1 VSAAV
6 DVTEFARDSVSAL
19 SATGPIALALT
30 CAALAVVVATPRG
43 RSAWMLGR
51 RGLHG
56 RRPSARRQLLMGLA
70 IPLIAVTSTSVS
82 LGFERELREGPNR
95 VLFQLVGG
103 DGRELSWLMQAD
115 TRHFMNDSRLPSMA
129 VARLRRSPAT
139 VLYWSQLSDMTP
151 RTGHPITA
159 LIIARSGGGR
169 DGVRESAPVPV
180 DAGTARCRVTAST
193 CALTD
198 GEAVTD
204 DDVAPVGATVTLRGR
219 RLRVV
224 AHTAKAASLL
234 NRAVV
239 FVTPAAFDRSDGSR
253 EAPFAAVA
261 AGGPGRAALDAVRA
275 GQAAPDELAVSS
287 TAQIADANRRFWAGN
302 GTPIMLILIL
312 LVMVFGG
319 VAFYASRKALHE
331 QARAEIATL
340 LAIGVPPR
348 VLGAAELVRTA
359 ISACVA
365 ALIGGPLAVAI
376 VALADSQI
384 LGFHATVEL
393 DMVAASA
400 GLMVVAGIGAL
411 VGTGLRLR
419 RANLAEAM
427 AA

>member
-1 VSAAV
+1 MSAAV
-6 DVTEFARDSVSAL
+6 DVTELARDSVGIL
-19 SATGPIALALT
+19 SAAGPIALVAT
-30 CAALAVVVATPRG
+30 CLALAVVVAGARG

-115 TRHFMNDSRLPSMA
+115 TRHFMNDSRLPTAA
-129 VARLRRSPAT
+129 VAGLRRSPAT
-139 VLYWSQLSDMTP
+139 ALYWSQLSDITP
-151 RTGHPITA
+151 RTGNPITA
-159 LIIARSGGGR
+159 LIIARSGFGGS
-169 DGVRESAPVPV
+169 GSAPAPV
-180 DAGTARCRVTAST
+180 DAATARCTVMAGT
-193 CALTD
+193 CRLAE

-219 RLRVV
+219 PLHVV

-239 FVTPAAFDRSDGSR
+239 FVAPATFDRSDGSR
-253 EAPFAAVA
+253 EPPFAAVA
-261 AGGPGRAALDAVRA
+261 AGGAGRAALDAVRA
-275 GQAAPDELAVSS
+275 GQRTPGELAVSS

-312 LVMVFGG
+312 LVMIFGG

-348 VLGAAELVRTA
+348 VLGASELVRTA

-384 LGFHATVEL
+384 LGFHATVKPA
-393 DMVAASA
+393 MVAASA
-400 GLMVVAGIGAL
+400 GLMVLAGIGAL

>member
-1 VSAAV
+1 MSAAV
-6 DVTEFARDSVSAL
+6 DVTELARDSVATL

-115 TRHFMNDSRLPSMA
+115 TRHFMNDSRLPSTA
-129 VARLRRSPAT
+129 VTSLRRSPGAA
-139 VLYWSQLSDMTP
+139 LYWSQLSDMTP
-151 RTGHPITA
+151 RTGNPITA
-159 LIIARSGGGR
+159 LIIARSGPGGR
-169 DGVRESAPVPV
+169 GSAPAPV
-180 DAGTARCRVTAST
+180 DRATARCQVRANA
-193 CALTD
+193 CALAD

-219 RLRVV
+219 PLRVV

-261 AGGPGRAALDAVRA
+261 AGAPGRAALDAARA
-275 GQAAPDELAVSS
+275 GQPAPDELAVSS

-302 GTPIMLILIL
+302 GTPLMLILIL

-348 VLGAAELVRTA
+348 VLGAAELARTA

-376 VALADSQI
+376 VAVADSQI
-384 LGFHATVEL
+384 LGFHAAVEL